1 VARRSIAKNRG
12 RCAPAGSAPSQVTG
26 QLRKKDLWPHA
37 LVALARELRAVAR
50 AAGVVPRRPSGLAKY
65 WQGCC
70 PIPVIAL
77 DGIDNSNAASWLRV
91 GAYGNTANYAAIG
104 GDNPAMALL

>member
-1 VARRSIAKNRG
+1 
-12 RCAPAGSAPSQVTG
+12 VTG

-37 LVALARELRAVAR
+37 LVALVRELRAVAR